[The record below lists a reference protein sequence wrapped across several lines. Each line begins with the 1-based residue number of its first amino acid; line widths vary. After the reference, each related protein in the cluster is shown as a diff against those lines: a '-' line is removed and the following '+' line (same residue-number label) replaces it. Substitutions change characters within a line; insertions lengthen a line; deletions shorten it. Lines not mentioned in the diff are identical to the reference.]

1 MKPIP
6 FAKMSG
12 TGNAFIIIDNRD
24 RIVEDDGLKEFIQ
37 NVCRRK
43 MSVGA
48 DGLILI

>member
-12 TGNAFIIIDNRD
+12 TGNDFIIIDNRD

-37 NVCRRK
+37 NVCRLFQHSRF
-43 MSVGA
+43 SVA
-48 DGLILI
+48 IF